1 MNRQIADQSAPTT
14 AASTYGSRTPTSAA
28 AAAAAHGRLPGGH
41 SRQTLVY
48 RPYPFFAARG
58 EGFSLYDLDGC
69 RYLDLVN
76 NYTSLIHGHAH
87 PPTVAAIAAA
97 AAAGSAPG
105 TPTELELEMAEELA
119 RRIPSLERIRFA
131 VTGSEAVGLALRVA
145 RAHTGRRRILKFE
158 GGFHGIW
165 DEVQQSIRSRPLAPG
180 EFGPGQPN
188 SAGLDA
194 DETIVARYNDLDSV
208 RAALA
213 QSGEEVAAVIAE
225 PFLGNGALLA
235 AAPGFLAAL
244 AELAHEHGALFV
256 LDEIQSCRLAYGG
269 AQSIHG
275 VTPDLTTI
283 GKTIGGGVPLAAF
296 GGREELMAT
305 MDGADP
311 AIPQP
316 GTFNAFPLSLAAGLA
331 ALEHWRE
338 PDFERLNGLGES
350 LRERTRAVFDAEGV
364 PVSITGQGSMF
375 HLAVAQRQIESYDDF
390 WHGVDRPR
398 ENLHQELLARGVYL
412 TPRGTGCLSTPIGDE
427 QIDEWLAAL
436 EAALAATVAGAPE
449 IVAA

>member
-1 MNRQIADQSAPTT
+1 MNRQIADESAPVT
-14 AASTYGSRTPTSAA
+14 AASAYGSRTPTSAA
-28 AAAAAHGRLPGGH
+28 AIAAAQGRLPGGH

-87 PPTVAAIAAA
+87 PPTVAAISAA

-105 TPTELELEMAEELA
+105 TPTELELQMAEELA
-119 RRIPSLERIRFA
+119 RRIPSLQRIRFA

-145 RAHTGRRRILKFE
+145 RANTGRNRVLKFE

-165 DEVQQSIRSRPLAPG
+165 DEVQQSIRSQPLSPG
-180 EFGPGQPN
+180 EFGLGRPN
-188 SAGLDA
+188 SAGLATGD
-194 DETIVARYNDLDSV
+194 TVIARYNDLDSV
-208 RAALA
+208 RAALERH
-213 QSGEEVAAVIAE
+213 GEEIAAVIAE

-235 AAPGFLAAL
+235 AAPGFLASL
-244 AELAHEHGALFV
+244 ADLAHEHGALFV
-256 LDEIQSCRLAYGG
+256 LDEIQSCRLAYAG
-269 AQSIHG
+269 AQSFHG
-275 VTPDLTTI
+275 VEPDLTTV

-296 GGREELMAT
+296 GGREDLMEKMA
-305 MDGADP
+305 GIDP

-331 ALEHWRE
+331 GLEHWRE
-338 PDFERLNGLGES
+338 PDFERLNGLGET
-350 LRERTRAVFDAEGV
+350 LRERTRAVFEEQGV

-375 HLAVAQRQIESYDDF
+375 HVAIGQGQIESYADF
-390 WHGVDRPR
+390 RGGADGPR
-398 ENLHQELLARGVYL
+398 ETLHQELLARGVYL
-412 TPRGTGCLSTPIGDE
+412 TPRGTGCLSTPMGAE
-427 QIDEWLAAL
+427 QVDEWVAVLAAAL
-436 EAALAATVAGAPE
+436 EATVASAPD
-449 IVAA
+449 IVDA